1 MKKGKV
7 AVFLSGRGSNFKS
20 IYRASLRRDSN
31 YKIAIVISDKKKAIG
46 LKRAKKFKLK
56 NFYISPKLF
65 KTKREYNHYII
76 KLLKTND
83 VDLIC
88 LAGYMRIVDSEL
100 IEEYKNRI
108 INIHPALLPS
118 FPGLNA
124 QKQAIDHGVKI
135 SGCTVHF
142 VDSGID
148 TGPIILQK
156 PVKIRSD
163 DNKDILSKRILKEEH
178 KMYPEA
184 IKLFFENRLKIDGRQ
199 VIILER

>member
-1 MKKGKV
+1 MKKGRV
-7 AVFLSGRGSNFKS
+7 AVFLSGRGSNFES
-20 IYRASLRRDSN
+20 IYRATLKRDSN
-31 YKIAIVISDKKKAIG
+31 YKIAIVISDKKKARG

-65 KTKREYNHYII
+65 KTKREYNRHII
-76 KLLKTND
+76 KLLKINK
-83 VDLIC
+83 VDLVC
-88 LAGYMRIVDSEL
+88 LAGFMRIIDPEF

-124 QKQAIDHGVKI
+124 QKQAVDHGVKI

-142 VDSGID
+142 VDPGID

-163 DNKDILSKRILKEEH
+163 DNEDTLSKRILKEEH
-178 KMYPEA
+178 KIYPEA
-184 IKLFFENRLKIDGRQ
+184 IKLFFENRLKIDGRK
-199 VIILER
+199 VIILDR

>member
-1 MKKGKV
+1 MKKGRV
-7 AVFLSGRGSNFKS
+7 AVFLSGRGSNFES
-20 IYRASLRRDSN
+20 IYRATLKRDSN
-31 YKIAIVISDKKKAIG
+31 YKIAIVISDKKKARG

-65 KTKREYNHYII
+65 KTKREYNRHII
-76 KLLKTND
+76 KLLKINK
-83 VDLIC
+83 VDLVC
-88 LAGYMRIVDSEL
+88 LAGFMRIIDPEF

-118 FPGLNA
+118 FPGLNV
-124 QKQAIDHGVKI
+124 QKQAVDHGVKI

-142 VDSGID
+142 VDPGID

-163 DNKDILSKRILKEEH
+163 DNEDTLSKRILKEEH
-178 KMYPEA
+178 KIYPEA
-184 IKLFFENRLKIDGRQ
+184 IKLFFENRLKIDGRK
-199 VIILER
+199 VIILDR

>member
-1 MKKGKV
+1 MKKGRV
-7 AVFLSGRGSNFKS
+7 AVFLSGRGSNFES
-20 IYRASLRRDSN
+20 IYRATLKRDSN
-31 YKIAIVISDKKKAIG
+31 YKIAIVISDKKKARG

-56 NFYISPKLF
+56 NFYISPKSF
-65 KTKREYNHYII
+65 KTKIEYNQHII
-76 KLLKTND
+76 KLLKTNG

-118 FPGLNA
+118 FPGLNV
-124 QKQAIDHGVKI
+124 QKQAVDHGVKV

-142 VDSGID
+142 VDPGID

-163 DNKDILSKRILKEEH
+163 DNEDALSKRILKEEH
-178 KMYPEA
+178 KIYPEA
-184 IKLFFENRLKIDGRQ
+184 IKLFFENRLKIDGRK
-199 VIILER
+199 VIILDR

>member
-1 MKKGKV
+1 MKKGRV
-7 AVFLSGRGSNFKS
+7 AVFLSGRGSNFES
-20 IYRASLRRDSN
+20 IYRATLKRDSN
-31 YKIAIVISDKKKAIG
+31 YKIAIVISDKKKAMG

-65 KTKREYNHYII
+65 KTKREYNRHII
-76 KLLKTND
+76 KLLKINK
-83 VDLIC
+83 VDLVC
-88 LAGYMRIVDSEL
+88 LAGFMRIIDPEF

-118 FPGLNA
+118 FPGLNV
-124 QKQAIDHGVKI
+124 QKQAVDHGVKI

-142 VDSGID
+142 VDPGID

-163 DNKDILSKRILKEEH
+163 DNEDTLSKRILKEEH
-178 KMYPEA
+178 KIYPEA
-184 IKLFFENRLKIDGRQ
+184 IKLFFENRLKIDGRK
-199 VIILER
+199 VIILDR